1 MLKIVSKIVLAT
13 GFIALTA
20 MLTRPELEAV
30 QPNRVDNFSFVENQ
44 LLSSSRYTQPDAYE
58 QSVIDRFNSLYR
70 LSYDAQE
77 LIDLDFLFE
86 LEDNFTKVY
95 FEKDSFSVLIKD
107 KATGYF
113 YSSRPE
119 FQGFSETREDNTANR
134 NLMNSGLWI
143 ESVRTNNVS
152 NSSVQIESLYTL
164 ADVSYE
170 NNGSQ
175 DLDNIDL
182 TRPYLIES
190 NSYDKEEVSVTVNQT
205 SLTRLS
211 TSISLKKYGFNF
223 EVELGLTNGKFSVFF
238 SPSSISETNDTYRLM
253 ALQFFPYLG
262 SVREDVAPG
271 YFVIPDGVGA
281 MVRTDSRLDTTFQSD
296 YYGSDL
302 GYLRTSVA
310 DLTLPIFGIIQSVNQ
325 FGIMAEITTGSE
337 HSTLLANFWGRN
349 TRYHR
354 MTNRF
359 NVRRI
364 FRNIINRAGDGNDVI
379 PEEVVN
385 QDFEVLYHTLQGE
398 KATYVGVANTY
409 QQSLISQDI
418 FAQEQKGSTPLH
430 TSYLIAE
437 QEPNIFGTSRVSMT
451 SYSEVKAM
459 YNSLKDIGIENQT
472 TTLLGWSED
481 GFTAIAPYRTRF
493 IDGTGLRALISTIT
507 EDENEV
513 YLDQEYLVG
522 SDRSQ
527 RINFN
532 NDVARNYSRL
542 KMSFESRRLDNQ
554 NTDTYFLYPN
564 KAMEK
569 LNLDV
574 NTIEA
579 TGATGLSMPR
589 FGNTLFSY
597 YDGERHSRTDTLNT
611 ISIAKEK
618 YSQLALH
625 RPNAYMFDLLSAYL
639 DMPVTNSQFDIYT
652 DLIPLIPIVLKG
664 FVPMFTPYLNF
675 NALGIE
681 RLLQMIDF
689 GVNPSYLLTDEPTSN
704 LRFTL
709 SNRYYTTQFLDFE
722 NDIENTYDFVSS
734 ALDRVINESI
744 VSRVML
750 TVGVSKVTYSNGVSI
765 IVNYRQVPFTS
776 AEVNVEALS
785 YKVVNV

>member
-1 MLKIVSKIVLAT
+1 MVKMMTKVFILG
-13 GFIALTA
+13 GFVALTA
-20 MLTRPELEAV
+20 LITRPELEVV
-30 QPNRVDNFSFVENQ
+30 QPNRVDNFAFVENE
-44 LLSSSRYTQPDAYE
+44 LLSSSRYTQPDDYDQA
-58 QSVIDRFNSLYR
+58 VIDRFNSLYR
-70 LSYDAQE
+70 LEYTDQE

-107 KATGYF
+107 KSTGYF

-164 ADVSYE
+164 ADVSYQ

-175 DLDNIDL
+175 DLENIDL
-182 TRPYLIES
+182 TRPYLIEA
-190 NSYDKEEVSVTVNQT
+190 NSYDRDEVSVTVDQS
-205 SLTRLS
+205 SLTQLS
-211 TSISLKKYGFNF
+211 TMVSIDKYGFSF
-223 EVELGLTNGKFSVFF
+223 EVELSLDNGRFSVFF
-238 SPSSISETNDTYRLM
+238 SPSSILETNDTYRLM

-310 DLTLPIFGIIQSVNQ
+310 SLTLPIFGIVQSVDQ

-359 NVRRI
+359 NIRRI

-379 PEEVVN
+379 PETVVN

-398 KATYVGVANTY
+398 KANYVGVANTY
-409 QQSLISQDI
+409 QESLVRQQMLE
-418 FAQEQKGSTPLH
+418 QEQKTSTPLH
-430 TSYLIAE
+430 TSYLISE

-451 SYSEVKAM
+451 SYSQIKSM
-459 YNSLKDIGIENQT
+459 YETLKESGVDSQL

-481 GFTAIAPYRTRF
+481 GFTAVAPYRTRF
-493 IDGTGLRALISTIT
+493 IDQGGLRSLISTMN
-507 EDENEV
+507 EDGNDV

-564 KAMEK
+564 KAIEK
-569 LNLDV
+569 LNIDARA
-574 NTIEA
+574 IEA
-579 TGATGLSMPR
+579 TGAKGLSMPR
-589 FGNTLFSY
+589 FANTLFSY
-597 YDGERHSRTDTLNT
+597 YDGEQHSRTDSLNT
-611 ISIAKEK
+611 INLAKDK
-618 YSQLALH
+618 YTQLALH
-625 RPNAYMFDLLSAYL
+625 RPNAYMFDVMSAYL

-652 DLIPLIPIVLKG
+652 DLIPLVPIVLKG

-681 RLLQMIDF
+681 RLLQMVDF
-689 GVNPSYLLTDEPTSN
+689 GVNPSYLLTHEPTSK

-709 SNRYYTTQFLDFE
+709 SNRYYTTQFSDFE
-722 NDIENTYDFVSS
+722 TDIENTYAFVSS
-734 ALDRVINESI
+734 ALDSVLNESI
-744 VSRVML
+744 VRRDML
-750 TVGVSKVTYSNGVSI
+750 AVGVSKVTYSNGVSI

-776 AEVNVEALS
+776 ADVNVEPLS
-785 YKVVNV
+785 YKVVNA